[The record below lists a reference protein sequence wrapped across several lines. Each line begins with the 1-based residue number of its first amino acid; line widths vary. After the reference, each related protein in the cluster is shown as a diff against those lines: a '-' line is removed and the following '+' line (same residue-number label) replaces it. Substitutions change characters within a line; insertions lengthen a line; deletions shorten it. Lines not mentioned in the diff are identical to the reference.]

1 MSTSLAKRSNVLD
14 LGSLT
19 VRWSKNMFEGQ
30 KTFAIRNESIKSC
43 DIHSEMKFVVTKEIK
58 VAKNVTSVLAVVD
71 I

>member
-1 MSTSLAKRSNVLD
+1 
-14 LGSLT
+14 
-19 VRWSKNMFEGQ
+19 MFEGQ